1 MTFGEKL
8 YTMRKSKGWSQ
19 DYVAS
24 YLNISRQSVSKWELD
39 DNIPEYDNLAKLS
52 ELFEVSIDY
61 LLKDKEEIAEEK
73 NSTEPTANTN
83 KRFSEKFF
91 GVLSLLS
98 GVIIIGVLFS
108 LCTVIPARIEY
119 TSIVYKDDIA
129 FVNPEATFSVP
140 DESVVTSSF
149 RGTHNF
155 LAFLSTYYLHW
166 LVILAIALIIYG
178 LSTLIKLSKKERKGE
193 I

>member
-1 MTFGEKL
+1 MTIGKKL
-8 YTMRKSKGWSQ
+8 YVLRKSKGWSQ

-61 LLKDKEEIAEEK
+61 LLKEKEETAEEK

-129 FVNPEATFSVP
+129 FVNPEVTFSVP

>member
-1 MTFGEKL
+1 MTIGKKL
-8 YTMRKSKGWSQ
+8 YVLRKSKGWSQ

-61 LLKDKEEIAEEK
+61 LLKDKEETAEEK

-129 FVNPEATFSVP
+129 FVNPEVTFSVP

>member
-73 NSTEPTANTN
+73 SPSESAVNTN

-108 LCTVIPARIEY
+108 LCAVIPARIEY

-129 FVNPEATFSVP
+129 FVNPEVTFSVP